1 MLKILVTDGMD
12 KESVQTLKDLGHEVI
27 VQFFAP
33 KELKEQIKKFNVL
46 IVRSATKVKKEII
59 DSALETENLKM
70 IIRGGVGVDN
80 IDVSYAESKGIKVR
94 NTPKASSQAVAE
106 LALGHIFALVR
117 FIGIANV
124 TMREGK
130 WNKKHYEGIELFGK
144 TLGIIGFGRIGQ
156 ELAKKAYAL
165 GMKIIYT
172 DVLGPTK
179 EYSNY
184 TFVSLDQLL
193 ADSDFISLHIAG
205 NENESPLIGETE
217 FAKMKDG
224 VYIINCARGN
234 VIDEDALLNALNS
247 GKLSGAG
254 LDVFSEEP
262 SKNLKLIN
270 HEKVSVTPHIGAST
284 KEAQKRIGQEIIS
297 IIKENFQGRG

>member
-59 DSALETENLKM
+59 DSALETKNLKI

-130 WNKKHYEGIELFGK
+130 WNKKYYEGIELFGK
-144 TLGIIGFGRIGQ
+144 TLGIIGLGRIGQ

-172 DVLGPTK
+172 DVLGPNK
-179 EYSNY
+179 VCSNY
-184 TFVSLDQLL
+184 TFVSLDRLL
-193 ADSDFISLHIAG
+193 ADSDFISLHIPG
-205 NENESPLIGETE
+205 NENKSPLIGETE

-297 IIKENFQGRG
+297 IIKENF

>member
-1 MLKILVTDGMD
+1 
-12 KESVQTLKDLGHEVI
+12 
-27 VQFFAP
+27 
-33 KELKEQIKKFNVL
+33 
-46 IVRSATKVKKEII
+46 
-59 DSALETENLKM
+59 
-70 IIRGGVGVDN
+70 
-80 IDVSYAESKGIKVR
+80 
-94 NTPKASSQAVAE
+94 VAE
-106 LALGHIFALVR
+106 LALGHMFTLAR

-130 WNKKHYEGIELFGK
+130 WNKKYYEGIELFSK
-144 TLGIIGFGRIGQ
+144 TLGIIGLGRIGQ

-172 DVLGPTK
+172 DVLGPNK
-179 EYSNY
+179 VCFNY

-193 ADSDFISLHIAG
+193 ADSDFISLHIPG

-284 KEAQKRIGQEIIS
+284 KEAQKRIGEEIIS
-297 IIKENFQGRG
+297 IIKENF

>member
-12 KESVQTLKDLGHEVI
+12 KESVQTLKDLGHKVI

-80 IDVSYAESKGIKVR
+80 IDVSYAEAKGIKVR

-130 WNKKHYEGIELFGK
+130 WNKKYYEGIELFGK

-172 DVLGPTK
+172 DVLGPNK
-179 EYSNY
+179 VCSNY
-184 TFVSLDQLL
+184 TFVSLDRLL
-193 ADSDFISLHIAG
+193 ADSDFISLHIPG
-205 NENESPLIGETE
+205 NENKSPLIGENE

>member
-46 IVRSATKVKKEII
+46 IVRSTTKVKKEII
-59 DSALETENLKM
+59 DSALETENLKI
-70 IIRGGVGVDN
+70 IIRGGVGMDN
-80 IDVSYAESKGIKVR
+80 IDVSYAEAKGIKVR

-106 LALGHIFALVR
+106 LALGHMFTLAR
-117 FIGIANV
+117 FIGIANI

-130 WNKKHYEGIELFGK
+130 WEKKYYEGIELFGK

-172 DVLGPTK
+172 DVLGPNK
-179 EYSNY
+179 VCSNY
-184 TFVSLDQLL
+184 TFVSLDRLL
-193 ADSDFISLHIAG
+193 ADSDFISLHIPG
-205 NENESPLIGETE
+205 NTDGSPLIGETE

-297 IIKENFQGRG
+297 IIKENF